1 MARQNEL
8 AALRSMGIVSLA
20 RKEGLLGGLKTVTA
34 EAQRAAQ
41 GRQHNKG
48 GRDQGVLAGR
58 QRPTMARQNGLV
70 ALRRMSYIFSC
81 AQKKLRR

>member
-41 GRQHNKG
+41 S
-48 GRDQGVLAGR
+48 
-58 QRPTMARQNGLV
+58 P
-70 ALRRMSYIFSC
+70 S
-81 AQKKLRR
+81 

>member
-8 AALRSMGIVSLA
+8 AALHSMGIVSLA
-20 RKEGLLGGLKTVTA
+20 RKEGLLGGLKAVTA
-34 EAQRAAQ
+34 KAQRAAQ
-41 GRQHNKG
+41 SPSQQ